1 MEKLDRGEQS
11 GLHRLLEVDSAK
23 QQVLQGLAGTVDR
36 VDQLVVQRLAKHLVQ
51 GAEGDEGQGLEHRVQ
66 GDILWW
72 PEAKVS
78 VRSEDE
84 VMTVRTPGEEAM
96 VTRVPGAE
104 VINTMRPRG
113 EAVNISGPCGEVNT
127 IWRLRD
133 EAVNIIWHRGEVT
146 DIRRPGDII
155 WLACNCGNT

>member
-1 MEKLDRGEQS
+1 MEKLDRGDQS
-11 GLHRLLEVDSAK
+11 GVHRLLEVDSAK
-23 QQVLQGLAGTVDR
+23 QQVLQGLARGVDR

-51 GAEGDEGQGLEHRVQ
+51 GAENDEGQGLEHRVQ

-84 VMTVRTPGEEAM
+84 AVTPRGPWGVVMDIRRPG
-96 VTRVPGAE
+96 
-104 VINTMRPRG
+104 G

-127 IWRLRD
+127 IWRLSD
-133 EAVNIIWHRGEVT
+133 EAMNIIWHRGEVT
-146 DIRRPGDII
+146 DIRRPGDIM